1 MVGPIIGEADC
12 GRQYTVFQA
21 VVCVST
27 SRMYPKRRYFLVT
40 SKESSTEGP
49 GDNGHLKK
57 EVWKDNLG
65 SKCLIL
71 TSFT

>member
-27 SRMYPKRRYFLVT
+27 SRMYPQRGYFLVT
-40 SKESSTEGP
+40 SKESSREAP
-49 GDNGHLKK
+49 GYTGHLKK